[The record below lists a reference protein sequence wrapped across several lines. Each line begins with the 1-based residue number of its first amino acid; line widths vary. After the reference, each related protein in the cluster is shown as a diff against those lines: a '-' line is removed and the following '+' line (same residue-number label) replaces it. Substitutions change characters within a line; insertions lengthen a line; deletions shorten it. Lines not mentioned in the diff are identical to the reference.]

1 MAVPTSQGARRPHRP
16 RVASDPAP
24 PTVRPITPVTAQIIV
39 NSAILPIF
47 PFGSIASTCIGTRI
61 C

>member
-1 MAVPTSQGARRPHRP
+1 MPTSQGARRPHRP

-24 PTVRPITPVTAQIIV
+24 PSVRPSTPLTAQITV
-39 NSAILPIF
+39 NSAIFPIF
-47 PFGSIASTCIGTRI
+47 PRGSIASTCIGTRI